1 MNISERHSDD
11 QLIDRE
17 RILEEFTPQNLRLEG
32 QSTLSPDWLS
42 RYIDRLHR
50 TLEDPRFLVLPTSCQ
65 LLYVHLL
72 KLTHGIGQSEIAISI
87 DGLTDKTKLSWMS
100 VQKHIQLLKEMGV
113 VVSREASRQRQPS
126 KYLVAWLPMTDE
138 KALAGDMLTRYDQ
151 LDADDLKELA
161 RLNPLFSKGKREEMA
176 TEIYIQF
183 REDGLVPT
191 PDMVRKVISYR
202 LLNSHHYRRTLMKK
216 YPHWFGLPVK

>member
-1 MNISERHSDD
+1 
-11 QLIDRE
+11 
-17 RILEEFTPQNLRLEG
+17 
-32 QSTLSPDWLS
+32 
-42 RYIDRLHR
+42 
-50 TLEDPRFLVLPTSCQ
+50 
-65 LLYVHLL
+65 
-72 KLTHGIGQSEIAISI
+72 
-87 DGLTDKTKLSWMS
+87 
-100 VQKHIQLLKEMGV
+100 
-113 VVSREASRQRQPS
+113 
-126 KYLVAWLPMTDE
+126 MTDE
-138 KALAGDMLTRYDQ
+138 KPLAGDMLTRYDQ

-216 YPHWFGLPVK
+216 YPNWFGLPVK